1 MEDSGCSSPSDK
13 AETTFQEQKLE
24 SVKSKKYQEE
34 KLIILPQTGL
44 AVRKLPPITS
54 DRDVRLP
61 CKTPTS
67 PLVQVQYYNF
77 VLFNLQ
83 SPI

>member
-1 MEDSGCSSPSDK
+1 MEDSGCSSPSNK
-13 AETTFQEQKLE
+13 AETSLQEHKLE
-24 SVKSKKYQEE
+24 STTGPKYQDD

-61 CKTPTS
+61 CKTPSS
-67 PLVQVQYYNF
+67 PLVQV
-77 VLFNLQ
+77 
-83 SPI
+83 